1 MAINEGYLLAQDSYR
16 GAAGKAFT
24 VINGSNELLF
34 GLKKFNSSAEIQT
47 GEFKVVGALTEQEKV
62 KGLKYSGSATIYYG
76 TPTFLTLLSEFKR
89 TGKFPTINFQITNDD
104 PSSSLGTQTV
114 VLYNVILKKIPIA
127 VLDDSAES
135 LQIDI
140 EFTFSDFEVLKSLL
154 EPGGIDHSESS
165 RNNQS
170 ELIRNSQCT
179 SLAN

>member
-140 EFTFSDFEVLKSLL
+140 EFTFSVFEVLKSF
-154 EPGGIDHSESS
+154 
-165 RNNQS
+165 
-170 ELIRNSQCT
+170 NSQP
-179 SLAN
+179 SQLGK

>member
-1 MAINEGYLLAQDSYR
+1 MANEGYLLAQDSYR

-89 TGKFPTINFQITNDD
+89 TGKFPTINFQITTMIH
-104 PSSSLGTQTV
+104 PLRWGPRPLCSITSS
-114 VLYNVILKKIPIA
+114 
-127 VLDDSAES
+127 
-135 LQIDI
+135 
-140 EFTFSDFEVLKSLL
+140 
-154 EPGGIDHSESS
+154 
-165 RNNQS
+165 
-170 ELIRNSQCT
+170 
-179 SLAN
+179 